1 MGFEEQDEQ
10 TSQFSTGLSPW
21 VKIFFGAVVLC
32 AVFFA
37 LGYTF
42 GRSSAPIPNTTLT
55 SDPQLVTNASAD
67 KPSAAQSQTS
77 APTPTQNT
85 AQNVPSQQSDL
96 TFYKSVENKPD
107 AQLTPPPAQ
116 TNDTKPAQTQPAQP
130 TATTAT
136 KPTSEMPNVKVGGTI
151 AVQVAAVTK
160 EEDADALVSALR
172 GKNYPVFVVSNVPGD
187 KLFHVQVGPFAE
199 LKDAETV
206 RARLSSDGYNP
217 IIKK

>member
-77 APTPTQNT
+77 SPTPTQNT

-96 TFYKSVENKPD
+96 TFYKSVEHKPD
-107 AQLTPPPAQ
+107 AQLTPPQAQ
-116 TNDTKPAQTQPAQP
+116 TNDTKHAQA

-136 KPTSEMPNVKVGGTI
+136 SPTCEMPNIKVVGT
-151 AVQVAAVTK
+151 
-160 EEDADALVSALR
+160 
-172 GKNYPVFVVSNVPGD
+172 
-187 KLFHVQVGPFAE
+187 
-199 LKDAETV
+199 
-206 RARLSSDGYNP
+206 
-217 IIKK
+217 